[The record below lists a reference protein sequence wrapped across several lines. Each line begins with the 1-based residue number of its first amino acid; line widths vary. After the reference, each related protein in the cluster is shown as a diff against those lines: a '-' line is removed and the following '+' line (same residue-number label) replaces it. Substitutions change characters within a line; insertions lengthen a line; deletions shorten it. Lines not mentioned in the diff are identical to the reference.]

1 MYRRGNIFWGVV
13 LVVLAVLLLF
23 KQMGLLIGDVFA
35 LFWPIA
41 IIALGAWLILG
52 ISSRRQPLQGEQVSV
67 PLQGATSAYLRF
79 NHGAG
84 RFHLASGAGP
94 GEVLNGTFGGGLE
107 QKTKLAAG
115 RLELKLRSPAQFW
128 IWGPGETLDWDVHL
142 NRDLPLSLK
151 VDSGASASIFDLSD
165 LKVTDLDVDTG
176 ASSTEIILPAQAGM
190 TNVDIDTGAASLKL
204 HIPTGVAARIRVKSG
219 LAAVN
224 VNPNRFP
231 RLDGGI
237 YQSADYT
244 TATNRAD
251 ITIDTGVG
259 AIEVD

>member
-13 LVVLAVLLLF
+13 LIVLAVLLLF

-35 LFWPIA
+35 LFWPVA
-41 IIALGAWLILG
+41 IIALGVWLIL
-52 ISSRRQPLQGEQVSV
+52 IVSTRRQPLLGEQVSL

-84 RFHLASGAGP
+84 RFHLASGAGS

-107 QKTKLAAG
+107 QKNKMVNG
-115 RLELKLRSPAQFW
+115 RLELMLRSPARFW
-128 IWGPGETLDWDVHL
+128 VWGPGETLDWDVHL

-151 VDSGASASIFDLSD
+151 VDSGASASVFDLSD

-176 ASSTEIILPAQAGM
+176 ASSTEITLPAQAGM

-204 HIPTGVAARIRVKSG
+204 HVPTGVAARIRIKSG
-219 LAAVN
+219 LAGVN
-224 VNPNRFP
+224 VNQSRFP
-231 RLDGGI
+231 RLEGGT
-237 YQSADYT
+237 YVSSDYA

>member
-1 MYRRGNIFWGVV
+1 MYRRGNIFWGIV

-23 KQMGLLIGDVFA
+23 KQMGILIGDVFA
-35 LFWPIA
+35 FFWPVL

-52 ISSRRQPLQGEQVSV
+52 VSARRQPIQGEQVSV

-84 RFHLASGAGP
+84 RFNMASGAET

-107 QKTKLAAG
+107 QKTKIGNG
-115 RLELKLRSPAQFW
+115 RLEVKLRSPAQFW
-128 IWGPGETLDWDVHL
+128 TWGPGETLDWDVHL

-165 LKVTDLDVDTG
+165 LKVSDLDVDTG
-176 ASSTEIILPAQAGM
+176 ASSTEITLPAQAGM

-219 LAAVN
+219 LASVN
-224 VNPNRFP
+224 IDQNRFP
-231 RLDGGI
+231 RLEGGI
-237 YQSADYT
+237 CQSADYA

-251 ITIDTGVG
+251 IVINTGVG